1 MAHMF
6 SIKLLRHR
14 HNRIGD
20 AGAKR
25 LARAIKVLEA
35 RDVQEMPCR
44 MFQILY
50 TNVYSNNLRL
60 NGKGHTR

>member
-1 MAHMF
+1 MAHAF
-6 SIKLLRHR
+6 SIKFLRHR

-35 RDVQEMPCR
+35 RTCKKCFLQDVSDLIQEY
-44 MFQILY
+44 ILQ
-50 TNVYSNNLRL
+50 
-60 NGKGHTR
+60 